1 MNSGSFKD
9 SAKAVREE
17 IFGAVMLILPFDSED
32 EVVQRA
38 NNTMYGLAA
47 GVFSGNLA
55 RAHRVANLLQA
66 GTVFIN
72 TYNDTEVRELA

>member
-1 MNSGSFKD
+1 
-9 SAKAVREE
+9 
-17 IFGAVMLILPFDSED
+17 MLILPFDSEN

-72 TYNDTEVRELA
+72 TYNDTEVGGIDVISEKKC